1 MHFLSTDSF
10 ANSADRYVKFCSVLG
25 IPHFQVLDYDLAPII
40 SPTNWISYD
49 SNSPFETMLV
59 LLTTPGT
66 ECSKCRDAAPRKEW
80 ETNSTASAA
89 GMNLADEDGIFINS
103 VSSVEQNIVCNDL
116 VPTAKQDYSIKPP

>member
-1 MHFLSTDSF
+1 MLD
-10 ANSADRYVKFCSVLG
+10 CSVLG
-25 IPHFQVLDYDLAPII
+25 IPHFQVLDYDLPPII

-66 ECSKCRDAAPRKEW
+66 EGSKCGDTATRKEW
-80 ETNSTASAA
+80 ETNSTASGA

-103 VSSVEQNIVCNDL
+103 VSSVERNIVGNDL
-116 VPTAKQDYSIKPP
+116 VPTAKQD